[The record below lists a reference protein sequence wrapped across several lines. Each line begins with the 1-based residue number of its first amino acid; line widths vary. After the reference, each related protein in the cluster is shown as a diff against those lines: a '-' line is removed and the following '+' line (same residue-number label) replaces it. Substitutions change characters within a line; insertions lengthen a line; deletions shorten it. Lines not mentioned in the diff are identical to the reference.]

1 MAYTAIKGAGMKD
14 VEIIGVLKTY
24 IKKMFAT
31 ATISTVAVTQTVS
44 NGNQLAEIDVSGNK
58 TNVYM
63 PSVKVNGK
71 AQTVTSNELDL
82 NVADNLI
89 TEAQWTALQ
98 SIFS

>member
-31 ATISTVAVTQTVS
+31 ATISTVAVIQTIS
-44 NGNQLAEIDVSGNK
+44 AGNQLAEIDVSGNK
-58 TNVYM
+58 TDVYM
-63 PSVKVNGK
+63 PTVKVNG
-71 AQTVTSNELDL
+71 VTQNIDSNELDL

>member
-44 NGNQLAEIDVSGNK
+44 DGNQLAEIDVSGNK
-58 TNVYM
+58 TDVYM
-63 PSVKVNGK
+63 PTVKVNG
-71 AQTVTSNELDL
+71 VTQNIASNELNLD
-82 NVADNLI
+82 VASNLI
-89 TEAQWTALQ
+89 TEDQYSALQ
-98 SIFS
+98 TIFS

>member
-44 NGNQLAEIDVSGNK
+44 AGNQLAEIDVSGNK
-58 TNVYM
+58 TDVYM
-63 PSVKVNGK
+63 PTVKVNG
-71 AQTVTSNELDL
+71 VTQNIASNELNLD
-82 NVADNLI
+82 VASNLI
-89 TEAQWTALQ
+89 TEDQYSALQ
-98 SIFS
+98 TIFS

>member
-1 MAYTAIKGAGMKD
+1 MKD
-14 VEIIGVLKTY
+14 VEIIGVLKSY

-31 ATISTVAVTQTVS
+31 ATISTVAVTQTVTA
-44 NGNQLAEIDVSGNK
+44 GNELAEVDVSGTTTK
-58 TNVYM
+58 LYM
-63 PSVKVNGK
+63 PAVKVNGE
-71 AQTVTSNELDL
+71 AQTVASNELDL

>member
-44 NGNQLAEIDVSGNK
+44 AGNQLAEIDVSGNK
-58 TNVYM
+58 TDVYM
-63 PSVKVNGK
+63 PTVKVNG
-71 AQTVTSNELDL
+71 VTQNIASNELDL
-82 NVADNLI
+82 DVASNLI
-89 TEAQWTALQ
+89 TEAQYSALQ
-98 SIFS
+98 TIFS